1 MVDLRETDH
10 NIVYRTVTAS
20 EVSGNVNDSDNN
32 IDLNRVDVGALFNSD
47 SESDFD
53 GFIFNVT

>member
-1 MVDLRETDH
+1 MDGRPPRNWPQYSVSDSD
-10 NIVYRTVTAS
+10 S
-20 EVSGNVNDSDNN
+20 EVSGNVDDSDNN

-53 GFIFNVT
+53 GFYF

>member
-1 MVDLRETDH
+1 MDGRPPRNWPQYSVSDSD
-10 NIVYRTVTAS
+10 S
-20 EVSGNVNDSDNN
+20 EVSGNVDDSDNN

>member
-1 MVDLRETDH
+1 MPSDSD
-10 NIVYRTVTAS
+10 S

>member
-53 GFIFNVT
+53 GFYF